1 MEGSAFFDG
10 TSYTLLIVRLGINK
24 QGTIGGDVTNC
35 KMEIVCL
42 DPGTYIS
49 IHDHEVRQRIL
60 TTLFR
65 MTRAYGPVSKQDLAD
80 RLGLKYQQLSYQLC
94 DHLSSMWKVAK
105 EEKVRGARMEYIV
118 PADPDAVYIAIGND
132 RRIYIVDP
140 LAELFGPLS
149 EVGLRCDS
157 CSDEDSMK
165 CMGSLIEKKILPPKV
180 SAAEEETLR
189 INNRGTTKP
198 LDVGIIESLKGL
210 AAGERCVLTIP
221 CDRCT
226 FMRNKENNENT
237 GKTRFL
243 VLGGYLG
250 AGKTTLAVN
259 LARTLRETKDRSVA
273 IITNDQ
279 GDVLVDTEFTKDA
292 GFDVREILGGC
303 FCSNFDEF
311 VSSARTLVSAG
322 RPDIIIAEP
331 IGTSTNLMGSVVAP
345 LRSLY
350 PNEFDVAPFS
360 VVIDCIR
367 AADILSGTKERNVE
381 SVDLIPAHQIK
392 EAEVVILSK
401 ADLVRPD
408 VVAEIRGRLKQML
421 PDAEVIETSS
431 SDLRNIDKIIDIILS
446 DRTSTKVA
454 ERDDN
459 KGFAFEKA
467 KLGWYSG
474 TFAITPDG
482 KVDMYSMSS
491 DIMKGVAK
499 VYGPRSIVHVK
510 VIISSPE
517 ASAKMS
523 LVQESIQVD
532 GIYGSRFISGPGKL
546 VLNARVISPPKRLED
561 TMRKIIASLDT
572 YPAKIE
578 KVSESCFSPKP
589 ESPSHFFFE

>member
-1 MEGSAFFDG
+1 MK
-10 TSYTLLIVRLGINK
+10 II
-24 QGTIGGDVTNC
+24 
-35 KMEIVCL
+35 CL
-42 DPGTYIS
+42 DPGTYVS
-49 IHDHEVRQRIL
+49 VHDHEMRQRIL

-65 MTRAYGPVSKQDLAD
+65 MTRAHGPVTKQDIAD
-80 RLGLKYQQLSYQLC
+80 RLGIKYQQLFYQLN
-94 DHLSSMWKVAK
+94 DHLSSFWKVER
-105 EEKVRGARMEYIV
+105 EEKVRGARTEFIV
-118 PADPDAVYIAIGND
+118 PKEPDAVYIAIGND
-132 RRIYIVDP
+132 RKIFVIDP
-140 LAELFGPLS
+140 LAELYGPVS
-149 EVGLRCDS
+149 DVGLRCDL
-157 CSDEDSMK
+157 CSDNDSGE
-165 CMGSLIEKKILPPKV
+165 CMNSLVKKNVIPCKV
-180 SAAEEETLR
+180 SEAEEETLMM
-189 INNRGTTKP
+189 NNRTGSRP
-198 LDVGIIESLKGL
+198 LDIGMISALKGL
-210 AAGERCVLTIP
+210 AVGEQCVLTIP

-226 FMRNKENNENT
+226 FMKKSKIGST
-237 GKTRFL
+237 AAGKTRFL

-259 LARTLRETKDRSVA
+259 LARTLREKNDRSVA

-350 PNEFDVAPFS
+350 PDEFDVAPFA

-367 AADILSGTKERNVE
+367 AMDILSSSKERNIE
-381 SVDLIPAHQIK
+381 SVDLIPVHQIK
-392 EAEVVILSK
+392 EAEVIILSK
-401 ADLVRPD
+401 ADMIRPD
-408 VVAEIRGRLKQML
+408 AVDAIKDKLKEIL
-421 PDAEVIETSS
+421 PEADIIDTSS
-431 SDLRNIDKIIDIILS
+431 SDLRNVDKIIDIILS
-446 DRTSTKVA
+446 DRASTKIA
-454 ERDDN
+454 ERDNN

-474 TFAITPDG
+474 TYTITPNG

-499 VYGPRSIVHVK
+499 EYGPRSIVHVK
-510 VIISSPE
+510 VIISSQE
-517 ASAKMS
+517 AAAKMS

-532 GIYGSRFISGPGKL
+532 GIYGSRFISTQGKL
-546 VLNARVISPPKRLED
+546 VLNARVISPPKRLEN
-561 TMRKIIASLDT
+561 TMRKIVGSLAS

-578 KVSESCFSPKP
+578 KVSETCFSPKP